1 MKNIEVNTYW
11 DWEDFGFCFKVSR
24 LPVHPEYW
32 YQIDIH
38 LLFFDCWI
46 NFISKI

>member
-11 DWEDFGFCFKVSR
+11 DWHEFGFCFKIAR
-24 LPVHPEYW
+24 LPHHPDYW
-32 YQIDIH
+32 WQFETH
-38 LLFFDCWI
+38 FLFFDCWI